1 MLRLRILTARA
12 DLLSG
17 VFPRKKIWVWLIGLT
32 AAVLVGLWM
41 SSLAGAETRE
51 RRRLVQDWSTRHV
64 LFTGL
69 TAESAALL
77 AERDPRAWHSWLAH
91 GGRRAE
97 ASRPEPWWWRL
108 RREPRHSK
116 GLEKDWNMPIGTNVG
131 PNVYAAKFSFDI
143 NAAPDCTN
151 DYVVFPTMNSG
162 VPGVG
167 GLNASL
173 VAFNNLYTGPG
184 PTGICPTP
192 LSPSTQPSVLFAYN
206 TATLTGADA
215 YLSPALSLDGTKIA
229 FVESDSG
236 SGNNYAAFHVLTW
249 KAAEGTAWNSG
260 AAPGDCLAGDSCMTT
275 LVLNSVHSD
284 SQSNPFVDYA
294 DDTAYVGDDSGQL
307 HKITPVFGGTPAEVT
322 GGGWPVQLH
331 TATLH
336 IFSPVY
342 DSVSGHIFVTDN
354 LGNMYVVNAAT
365 GAILSTVSLTA
376 FQPSDVIVDSTNQT
390 VFVFYADLTG
400 HLSVSQFNTSGTLL
414 RKVTAGELSG
424 SDSAYTGAF
433 DNNYYTSPS
442 TGNLYFG
449 GSVNGVAS
457 VYSVGFTGTT
467 MNATASGPLVLST
480 STTTSTLVPLT
491 EVYNPSFATAQDRL
505 FIGIN
510 ENCSSANNNG
520 CIESLDITNGLP
532 SGILSSYQLGNNGGN
547 LTLSGIII
555 DNVSP
560 SAQASSIYF
569 ESSPPA
575 GHVSAIKLTQS
586 ALQ

>member
-1 MLRLRILTARA
+1 
-12 DLLSG
+12 
-17 VFPRKKIWVWLIGLT
+17 
-32 AAVLVGLWM
+32 
-41 SSLAGAETRE
+41 
-51 RRRLVQDWSTRHV
+51 
-64 LFTGL
+64 
-69 TAESAALL
+69 
-77 AERDPRAWHSWLAH
+77 
-91 GGRRAE
+91 
-97 ASRPEPWWWRL
+97 
-108 RREPRHSK
+108 
-116 GLEKDWNMPIGTNVG
+116 
-131 PNVYAAKFSFDI
+131 
-143 NAAPDCTN
+143 
-151 DYVVFPTMNSG
+151 
-162 VPGVG
+162 
-167 GLNASL
+167 
-173 VAFNNLYTGPG
+173 
-184 PTGICPTP
+184 
-192 LSPSTQPSVLFAYN
+192 
-206 TATLTGADA
+206 
-215 YLSPALSLDGTKIA
+215 
-229 FVESDSG
+229 
-236 SGNNYAAFHVLTW
+236 
-249 KAAEGTAWNSG
+249 
-260 AAPGDCLAGDSCMTT
+260 MTT